1 MAKQVKKQKKQPM
14 GKESK
19 ILLLVLLIVVAAV
32 LGVRMWRSGS
42 AEKNLAELTAG
53 LEAAIPA
60 EGSAVTVNG
69 YECVALL
76 EPMALES
83 KLPVLREYSDKTLT
97 VAPAIYAGAIGQPG
111 LVIGGSNASSHFG
124 QLTDLF
130 YGDLVWITAV
140 DGTLYEYEMD
150 ELEIQKGEDPAGL
163 DSHDWDLTLF
173 YRHKTDE
180 FIVAGFY
187 RTEN

>member
-1 MAKQVKKQKKQPM
+1 MAKQANKQKKQPM
-14 GKESK
+14 GRESR

-42 AEKNLAELTAG
+42 AEKDLAALTAG

-60 EGSAVTVNG
+60 GDSTVTVNG
-69 YECVALL
+69 YECAALL
-76 EPMALES
+76 EPIALES
-83 KLPVLREYSDKTLT
+83 KLPVLQTYSEKTLT
-97 VAPAIYAGAIGQPG
+97 VATAIYAGTIGQPG

-130 YGDLVWITAV
+130 YGDLLWITAA
-140 DGTLYEYEMD
+140 DGTMYEYELD
-150 ELEIQKGEDPAGL
+150 DLEIQEGEDPAEL

-180 FIVAGFY
+180 FIVVGFY

>member
-60 EGSAVTVNG
+60 EGSTVNVNG

-83 KLPVLREYSDKTLT
+83 KLPVLQEYSDRTLT
-97 VAPAIYAGAIGQPG
+97 VAPAIYAGEIGQPG

-150 ELEIQKGEDPAGL
+150 ELEIQKGEDPADL